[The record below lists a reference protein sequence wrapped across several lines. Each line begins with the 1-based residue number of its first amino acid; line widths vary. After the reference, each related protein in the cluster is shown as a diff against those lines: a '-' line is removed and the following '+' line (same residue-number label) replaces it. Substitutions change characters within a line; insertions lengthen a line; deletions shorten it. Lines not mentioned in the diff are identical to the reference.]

1 MTLSLLQDLN
11 PPQQKAVQATEGPV
25 LVLAGPGSGKTRVL
39 IYRIAYLINEL
50 NVDPYSILAVTFTN
64 KAAREM
70 QERLENLIGI
80 EHARALTVGTFH
92 SLCTRFLRHDI
103 DHLGRGHDFA
113 IYDSDDQQRL
123 MQRILRELSYDEKK
137 NPPRSILYAISSA
150 KSEMIPP
157 HHYLKDKPNPGKR
170 DIIVAECYVRYQ
182 HLLAESNALDFD
194 DLLLETVRLFQ
205 EQPQVLA
212 WYHERYTYL
221 LVDEYQDTNQPQY
234 HIVRHLAASKRNLFV
249 IGDDDQ
255 SIYAWRGADVRNI
268 LEFARDYPD
277 AQVFTLEQNYRST
290 QTILDVAQAIIHA
303 ESQNKKY
310 LWTDK
315 GGGLSVA
322 VWEGYD
328 PQDESQ
334 LVAEEIASLISNDGY
349 ALSDFAVMYRTNA
362 QSRTLEEAF
371 MTHGLRYQV
380 VGGTRFYE
388 RKEIKDILAYLR
400 LLVNPTDSV
409 SLTRIINTPRRGIG
423 ERTIEQLNRHATAS
437 GVSIYHLLGMLEN
450 KSPESTQQPD
460 APQSTEQEPL
470 PTFAARI
477 QNALRSFLHLLETL
491 RAERYQRNLVELLD
505 HLLATLSF
513 HHALLDEYGEAEG
526 TERWANVEELR
537 NVAQEYTWMPQ
548 ESQLTTF
555 LEEVTLMGDIDRL
568 DTRADA
574 ITCITLHQS
583 KGLEFPV
590 VFLIGVEDGLLPHSG
605 AMKERDKDKLKEK
618 LAEERRLFYVGITRA
633 QERLYLLHCFR
644 RFSYGG
650 EAEVR
655 PPSRFLSR
663 IPPEL
668 MRKRSNREHKSS
680 RTQQEMF
687 SARSSFHSAPQREI
701 TAQEDIR
708 TKSDASPTSSE
719 KRKKATTR
727 SRSKRTHVPG
737 VRFVPG
743 MRVHHA
749 LYGKGTVV
757 TSTLVEGDEEVTVH
771 FDEEDSERRL
781 LASFAQLE
789 KAS

>member
-1 MTLSLLQDLN
+1 
-11 PPQQKAVQATEGPV
+11 
-25 LVLAGPGSGKTRVL
+25 
-39 IYRIAYLINEL
+39 
-50 NVDPYSILAVTFTN
+50 
-64 KAAREM
+64 
-70 QERLENLIGI
+70 
-80 EHARALTVGTFH
+80 
-92 SLCTRFLRHDI
+92 
-103 DHLGRGHDFA
+103 
-113 IYDSDDQQRL
+113 
-123 MQRILRELSYDEKK
+123 
-137 NPPRSILYAISSA
+137 
-150 KSEMIPP
+150 
-157 HHYLKDKPNPGKR
+157 
-170 DIIVAECYVRYQ
+170 
-182 HLLAESNALDFD
+182 
-194 DLLLETVRLFQ
+194 
-205 EQPQVLA
+205 
-212 WYHERYTYL
+212 
-221 LVDEYQDTNQPQY
+221 
-234 HIVRHLAASKRNLFV
+234 
-249 IGDDDQ
+249 
-255 SIYAWRGADVRNI
+255 
-268 LEFARDYPD
+268 
-277 AQVFTLEQNYRST
+277 
-290 QTILDVAQAIIHA
+290 
-303 ESQNKKY
+303 
-310 LWTDK
+310 
-315 GGGLSVA
+315 
-322 VWEGYD
+322 
-328 PQDESQ
+328 
-334 LVAEEIASLISNDGY
+334 
-349 ALSDFAVMYRTNA
+349 
-362 QSRTLEEAF
+362 
-371 MTHGLRYQV
+371 
-380 VGGTRFYE
+380 
-388 RKEIKDILAYLR
+388 
-400 LLVNPTDSV
+400 
-409 SLTRIINTPRRGIG
+409 
-423 ERTIEQLNRHATAS
+423 
-437 GVSIYHLLGMLEN
+437 
-450 KSPESTQQPD
+450 
-460 APQSTEQEPL
+460 
-470 PTFAARI
+470 
-477 QNALRSFLHLLETL
+477 
-491 RAERYQRNLVELLD
+491 
-505 HLLATLSF
+505 LSF